1 MCKCLQQLKH
11 DLLSQQNDIKSVL
24 LLADCK
30 LKIHG
35 EGLNYDYE
43 PQFPLHEPSGIKLS
57 Q

>member
-1 MCKCLQQLKH
+1 MCKCLQQLQY

-35 EGLNYDYE
+35 KGIMSHDFPCMSPQGSNY
-43 PQFPLHEPSGIKLS
+43 HSK
-57 Q
+57 